1 MLASDWTN
9 LFTAAIELLNYTVPL
24 NYYPPFKLPTHI
36 MRPEKQYLLDE
47 INQHLDK
54 SNYFFITDYSGI
66 TVSESAQLRKD
77 LSKQGAEY
85 HVVKNR
91 ILNVALKNR
100 EIEGCNEYLT
110 GQTAIVV
117 GGDNPSGIAK
127 SIAKFVGKSEKFKW
141 KGGVL
146 GKEVFNAEQIDQ
158 LKDLPSIEV
167 LQAQLLGLL
176 NTPAQKLLGTF
187 NAAQRDLV
195 SVLSQKAEQAA

>member
-1 MLASDWTN
+1 
-9 LFTAAIELLNYTVPL
+9 
-24 NYYPPFKLPTHI
+24 

-47 INQHLDK
+47 IKEHLDK
-54 SNYFFITDYSGI
+54 SNYFFITDYTGI

-77 LSKQGAEY
+77 LKAQGAEY

-91 ILNVALKNR
+91 ILNVALKER
-100 EIEGCNEYLT
+100 EIEGCEDYLT

-117 GGDNPSGIAK
+117 GGDNPSGTAK
-127 SIAKFVGKSEKFKW
+127 AIAKFVDKSDKFAW

-146 GKEVFNAEQIDQ
+146 GQEVYNPAQINQ

-176 NTPAQKLLGTF
+176 NTPAQQILGTF
-187 NAAQRDLV
+187 NAAQRDLL
-195 SVLSQKAEQAA
+195 SVLTQKAEAA

>member
-1 MLASDWTN
+1 
-9 LFTAAIELLNYTVPL
+9 
-24 NYYPPFKLPTHI
+24 

-47 INQHLDK
+47 VNAHLEK
-54 SNYFFITDYSGI
+54 SDYFIIADYSGI
-66 TVSESAQLRKD
+66 TVDDSAVLRKG
-77 LSKQGAEY
+77 LATKGAEY

-91 ILNVALKNR
+91 ILNVALKQR
-100 EIEGCNEYLT
+100 EIDGCDEFLT

-117 GGDNPSGIAK
+117 GGSDPSAACKVIAEFTK
-127 SIAKFVGKSEKFKW
+127 KSEKFNW
-141 KGGVL
+141 KGGVV
-146 GKEVFNAEQIDQ
+146 GSEVYDANQINQ